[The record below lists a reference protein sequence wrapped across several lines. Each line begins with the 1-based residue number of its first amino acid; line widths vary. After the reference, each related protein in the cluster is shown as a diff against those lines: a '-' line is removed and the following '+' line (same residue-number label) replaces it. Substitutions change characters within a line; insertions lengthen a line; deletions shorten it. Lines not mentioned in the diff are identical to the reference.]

1 MKNVEIDADIKKEYE
16 NQKKYLDDS
25 VTSLKKRLE
34 KERQI
39 HKEEHL
45 NIMKDNVELITEIGR
60 LRSEVREF
68 DEKLKKTK
76 NNFKEEKSRLV
87 ALHGPLGDDLTS
99 GNKQSHFLND
109 VTARSDN

>member
-16 NQKKYLDDS
+16 NQKKYLDNS

-45 NIMKDNVELITEIGR
+45 NIMKQNVELITEIGS
-60 LRSEVREF
+60 LRTQVREF
-68 DEKLKKTK
+68 DDSLKKTK
-76 NNFKEEKSRLV
+76 NEFKEEKSRLV
-87 ALHGPLGDDLTS
+87 ALHGPLGDDLPA
-99 GNKQSHFLND
+99 G
-109 VTARSDN
+109 